1 MKTIT
6 AFLAEFVAN
15 LEFETLPQAVTE
27 SAKMGVQD
35 VTGCM
40 LGGVSEPAG
49 DLVISHV
56 RSLGG
61 RPEATIAGTA
71 VRSAP
76 PLSALA
82 NGTTAHALDFD
93 DTLWTYIGHVSA
105 SVWPAVMAVGEPA
118 GTSGADALAAYVAGV
133 EVASAV
139 GRLGYPEQVRRGWH
153 GTGTVNTL
161 GSAAAAGHVL
171 RLTPEQMGHA
181 LGIAVSHAAGV
192 QVNMGTMTKPLHA
205 GRAAR
210 DGVTVAMLAKEGFT
224 SAPEAITAQ
233 SGFLDLFGGAEC
245 VEERSKEIAENL
257 GKEFS
262 LVSPG
267 LAFKAYAACA
277 CTHPALDALL
287 ELREEHHLKAE
298 EVEEIVCGL
307 TPYAQS
313 QLPYQIP
320 PDGLAGK
327 FSAPYILAVA
337 LLDGTAGLE
346 QFEAERISDSR
357 LQELMRRVHVCNL
370 SEMHS
375 EPDVPLTAAVIRV
388 QRKDGSALEK
398 FVDRPLGDPAKPL
411 GEDALRG
418 KFEQC
423 AIRVLPR
430 EKVEG
435 ALEALANLTELST
448 IGEMIRRLVP

>member
-1 MKTIT
+1 MNTLTKSLAAFVTNLRFEDLSASVIDCAKTSIR
-6 AFLAEFVAN
+6 
-15 LEFETLPQAVTE
+15 
-27 SAKMGVQD
+27 D
-35 VTGCM
+35 VMGCM
-40 LGGVSEPAG
+40 LGGVPEPAG
-49 DLVISHV
+49 ERIIKHIQA
-56 RSLGG
+56 LGG
-61 RPEATIAGTA
+61 KPDATVVGTS
-71 VRSAP
+71 VRTAAP
-76 PLSALA
+76 LAAFA

-93 DTLWTYIGHVSA
+93 DTLWTYVGHVSA
-105 SVWPAVMAVGEPA
+105 SVWPAVMAVGEPV
-118 GTSGADALAAYVAGV
+118 GTSGAAALAAYVAGV
-133 EVASAV
+133 EVTSAV

-153 GTGTVNTL
+153 GTGTVNTF
-161 GSAAAAGHVL
+161 GSTVAAGYVL

-181 LGIAVSHAAGV
+181 LGIAVSHAAGA
-192 QVNMGTMTKPLHA
+192 QVNFGTMTKPLHA

-210 DGVTVAMLAKEGFT
+210 DGVTAAMLAKDGFT

-298 EVEEIVCGL
+298 EVKEIICGL

-313 QLPYQIP
+313 QLQFQIP

-327 FSAPYILAVA
+327 FSAPYTLAVA

-357 LQELMRRVHVCNL
+357 LQELMRRVHVCDL
-370 SEMHS
+370 SEMYS
-375 EPDVPLTAAVIRV
+375 EPNVPLTAAVIRV
-388 QRKDGSALEK
+388 RRKDGSVLEK

-423 AIRVLPR
+423 ATRVLPR
-430 EKVEG
+430 EKVVG
-435 ALEALANLTELST
+435 ALDALANLPELST
-448 IGEMIRRLVP
+448 IGELIRRLVP